1 MDAGLFGKVDLSPVP
16 GAAQFPD
23 SLTRRRTDFLCHAYI
38 IGLVFALYLVHAL
51 SYLLGGTISVE
62 VLWGRHVP
70 RPPAKVH
77 QRKGSQMKLKMK
89 QIVLFTSLFLGIA
102 TLLYAQQQYRREHMI
117 CPIDGARMDWTGNQQ
132 GMGNNS
138 SCEFS
143 HVAYAADGKR
153 ADHKA
158 WASCTET
165 R

>member
-1 MDAGLFGKVDLSPVP
+1 VHTLS
-16 GAAQFPD
+16 G
-23 SLTRRRTDFLCHAYI
+23 
-38 IGLVFALYLVHAL
+38 
-51 SYLLGGTISVE
+51 LLGGTISV
-62 VLWGRHVP
+62 VGLWGRLLPH
-70 RPPAKVH
+70 PPAKVN

-132 GMGNNS
+132 GTGNNA

-143 HVAYAADGKR
+143 HVAYTADHQR

-158 WASCTET
+158 WASCSET